1 MRDKMRQTMKRVPW
15 TRYSTDMHL
24 SKLWEL
30 VMGREALACC
40 SPWGHKESDTTERLN
55 WTELDQTGNLKK
67 IKILIFFNNYALI
80 YRHIKIQ
87 LRNVTQNLQYCLS
100 LSKMLPQFYCVTIY
114 PQVSW
119 LQTANIYSH
128 AVHSAFGGVLAA
140 LVLVQLGGWTSFR
153 LQVGWAW
160 LIMSPS
166 EGQIEGRRATRPTT
180 CSSNSGTDAQGKPAP
195 WAHLTKS
202 ERGWFRDGH
211 TTHLKPQLGC
221 WCVLLPR
228 ACGMLEASYQS

>member
-1 MRDKMRQTMKRVPW
+1 MKRVPW
-15 TRYSTDMHL
+15 TRYSTDMRV
-24 SKLWEL
+24 SKLRKL
-30 VMGREALACC
+30 VMDREAWHAAVHGVTKSQTRL
-40 SPWGHKESDTTERLN
+40 SD
-55 WTELDQTGNLKK
+55 WTELNLTRQEIWKK
-67 IKILIFFNNYALI
+67 SKYFFFFNNYALI

-87 LRNVTQNLQYCLS
+87 LRNVTQNLQHCLS

-128 AVHSAFGGVLAA
+128 AVHSVFGGVLAA

-160 LIMSPS
+160 LVMSPS

-180 CSSNSGTDAQGKPAP
+180 CSSNSATDTQGKPAP

-211 TTHLKPQLGC
+211 TTHSEATAR
-221 WCVLLPR
+221 LLMR
-228 ACGMLEASYQS
+228 ASTTGVWHAGSFLSVIENGS